1 MHTCTE
7 DIVNNRQTLL
17 IIAVICPLVLLTSP
31 GHALEQITEPVSG
44 TQTHQLQQT
53 RQQLQEI
60 QNSIQEKRAS
70 IELLRRQLKQEKGD
84 AERRDL
90 EWQIEREETDI
101 SNLRRS
107 FENIAIGGVELSVF
121 DPDQQDKQFDWQQE
135 LQQILK
141 PVFQELKELTEKP
154 RQIERL
160 KSRLAILDNQQRTA
174 QRAHGNVVRLL
185 DDSLDKE
192 TRQRLESVRQT
203 WLKRLNDIQREIEIN
218 QLQLNVL
225 QEEGDTLFV
234 KIRQSINEFFTGRG
248 LNLALSIAAFFLT
261 LFLMKGL
268 YGLYNRLNLHG
279 RTRAITSTT
288 GRRMLAYG
296 YQALSV
302 FMSILVALTV
312 LYVLGDTV
320 LLVLAVILL
329 LIILLGLRNY
339 LPRFID
345 ETKLLLNIGAVRE
358 RERVIYN
365 GLPWMV
371 RSLGMYSKLYNP
383 ALDGLL
389 RLPISVML
397 DLVSRPYRDDE
408 PWFPTQTGDWVM
420 MSDGTIGQVLRQT
433 PEIVQIRTRG
443 TIRTYTTT
451 SFLGGEPRNLSAG
464 YGVAITFGIDYQ
476 HQSISIT
483 EVPKILHQSIEQA
496 LQQSEMREH
505 VESILVEFQEAG
517 ASSLNYMIYVTMKGE
532 AADSY
537 YVLNRLLQK
546 ICVDTCNERGW
557 VIPFNQLTVH
567 AGSGFEAVSPDAS
580 VNTSQGS

>member
-1 MHTCTE
+1 MNYRH
-7 DIVNNRQTLL
+7 ILL
-17 IIAVICPLVLLTSP
+17 IIAFFCPPVFLTTP
-31 GHALEQITEPVSG
+31 VHALEHEVEPVSG
-44 TQTHQLQQT
+44 TQQLQQT
-53 RQQLQEI
+53 RQQLQDI
-60 QNSIQEKRAS
+60 QNSIQEKRS
-70 IELLRRQLKQEKGD
+70 LIELLRRQLKQEKDGS
-84 AERRDL
+84 ERQDL

-101 SNLRRS
+101 NNLRRS
-107 FENIAIGGVELSVF
+107 FENIALGGVELSVF
-121 DPDQQDKQFDWQQE
+121 DPDQQDEKFDWQQE

-141 PVFQELKELTEKP
+141 PVFQELKEITEKP

-174 QRAHGNVVRLL
+174 QRAHGNVARLM
-185 DDSLDKE
+185 DDSLDKV

-218 QLQLNVL
+218 QLQLDVL

-268 YGLYNRLNLHG
+268 YGLYNRLNLYG

-302 FMSILVALTV
+302 FLSILVALTV

-339 LPRFID
+339 LPQFID

-389 RLPISVML
+389 RLPLSEVL
-397 DLVSRPYRDDE
+397 GLVSRPYREDE

-433 PEIVQIRTRG
+433 PEIVQIKTRG
-443 TIRTYTTT
+443 TTCTYKTTN
-451 SFLGGEPRNLSAG
+451 FLAGEPRNLSG
-464 YGVAITFGIDYQ
+464 GFGIVVTFGIDYQ
-476 HQSISIT
+476 HQSISTT
-483 EVPKILHQSIEQA
+483 EVPKILHHAIEKA
-496 LQQSEMREH
+496 LQQDELGKH
-505 VESILVEFQEAG
+505 VENILVEFQEAG
-517 ASSLNYMIYVTMKGE
+517 ASSLNYVVYVTMKGK

-567 AGSGFEAVSPDAS
+567 AGTGFEAVSPDAS
-580 VNTSQGS
+580 GNTSQGS

>member
-1 MHTCTE
+1 LHTCTE

-358 RERVIYN
+358 R
-365 GLPWMV
+365 
-371 RSLGMYSKLYNP
+371 
-383 ALDGLL
+383 
-389 RLPISVML
+389 
-397 DLVSRPYRDDE
+397 
-408 PWFPTQTGDWVM
+408 
-420 MSDGTIGQVLRQT
+420 
-433 PEIVQIRTRG
+433 
-443 TIRTYTTT
+443 
-451 SFLGGEPRNLSAG
+451 
-464 YGVAITFGIDYQ
+464 
-476 HQSISIT
+476 
-483 EVPKILHQSIEQA
+483 
-496 LQQSEMREH
+496 
-505 VESILVEFQEAG
+505 
-517 ASSLNYMIYVTMKGE
+517 
-532 AADSY
+532 
-537 YVLNRLLQK
+537 
-546 ICVDTCNERGW
+546 
-557 VIPFNQLTVH
+557 
-567 AGSGFEAVSPDAS
+567 
-580 VNTSQGS
+580 

>member
-1 MHTCTE
+1 LHTCTE

-31 GHALEQITEPVSG
+31 GHALEQIAEPVSG

-546 ICVDTCNERGW
+546 ICVDTCNGHGW

>member
-1 MHTCTE
+1 LHTCTE

-546 ICVDTCNERGW
+546 ICVDTCNGHGW
-557 VIPFNQLTVH
+557 VIPFNSLTVH

>member
-1 MHTCTE
+1 
-7 DIVNNRQTLL
+7 VNNRQTLL

-31 GHALEQITEPVSG
+31 GHALEQIAEPVSG

-397 DLVSRPYRDDE
+397 DLVSRPYREDE

-451 SFLGGEPRNLSAG
+451 SFLGGELRNLSAG

>member
-580 VNTSQGS
+580 GNTSQGS